1 MNIENSENE
10 SSQSENTGN
19 PFNFSQNGEGQ
30 NNNNNFLN
38 INNNNSINNINN
50 TGGFIEMVTEKDPDP
65 DEETNEVTEADRQ
78 LARRLIEAGRVPNN
92 NLLIP
97 ETGNTE
103 ETEVQGNAGYNPI
116 DDETEV
122 QGDAGHNPESQ
133 EGSTKNFRPKK
144 ITRAEKYVQGN
155 TLIHNQNGQSG
166 RATRSGAKTVL
177 KWSALDHR
185 LGRACRIAACTVEE
199 VQGNNSMPSPYA
211 PTVGSSVEGAD
222 PSLYLKVTWQ
232 SIAHLFSY
240 YMDGTEENVNK
251 VKGQTNNKKEEI
263 EEEED
268 IMEEDIS
275 EGEGDIAK
283 EEEGIAEED
292 LEDGEEELNTNR
304 STKDKNTSNRNEWP
318 AMPKFTK
325 GKVVYIPIAF
335 LHALAA
341 KQNPWPELT
350 SMRNAPRDDLKN
362 EPLNFNAKNVKLFT
376 AADKSGAN
384 ASFTRVTGYN
394 RLWVALRDGLGRLIF
409 CLHDSSWSWHH
420 YTEAN
425 RLKIA
430 WRFALGAITP
440 PSGAGGGKPPR
451 YQVVPVGELKIKIT
465 AEGEERWRHRTGG
478 AQALFTAFIAEINKK
493 KKTNVDDG
501 TVSLYTGDGVPL
513 GYRLLSEDPFGLY
526 RTYISFEGYNSYMN
540 FLLLGAVTQDK
551 EVETYKSRRKIID
564 TRALPTRLEKTQ
576 EEKERIEK
584 GNQDPKDKI
593 SPLDRTR
600 INQNS
605 MKAKDKADM
614 DVIRRNGRDA
624 IKRGD
629 TRAKVEEKSSR
640 DIQTLA
646 IINVNARKIEL
657 AKGRRQFE
665 TKDQGDVMASSAP
678 DWLHL
683 SAYSW
688 GGLADV
694 QPDATVGKEG
704 SSQIHPNFVLGTS
717 ETNSAMTR
725 GNEDSNLLL
734 HFTPHRE
741 KYFLINKRI
750 RRWEK
755 AWQDLIEHEGEL
767 LNAAGENGRAYGG
780 QLTIVRHPFR
790 KISKTE
796 STAIVPESDQNKGAS
811 SIEMQESD
819 DKQPGPQDNGNEQKP
834 SLKIPAKTGT
844 KMYASFLHDVAHEP
858 AANKPGV
865 IQWAPEST
873 QLDKTLQ
880 RAAKEFR
887 WICYQFD
894 YDLHI
899 NAVSKILRRRDG
911 FKGSTRFYPF
921 RRMLYHKIEHDLDAK
936 LWKDMLNEALTTTWT
951 LENKTTR

>member
-1 MNIENSENE
+1 MNIENN
-10 SSQSENTGN
+10 NV
-19 PFNFSQNGEGQ
+19 F
-30 NNNNNFLN
+30 NNNNNN
-38 INNNNSINNINN
+38 NN
-50 TGGFIEMVTEKDPDP
+50 TGGFMEMVFEKEPEP
-65 DEETNEVTEADRQ
+65 DEGTQGVTEADHR
-78 LARRLIEAGRVPNN
+78 LAQRLTEAGRVPNN

-103 ETEVQGNAGYNPI
+103 ETEVQGNAGYNPAPGI
-116 DDETEV
+116 DDEMEV
-122 QGDAGHNPESQ
+122 QGDAGHNSENQ
-133 EGSTKNFRPKK
+133 ERTKKM
-144 ITRAEKYVQGN
+144 TRAEKYVQGN

-177 KWSALDHR
+177 KWSALDQR
-185 LGRACRIAACTVEE
+185 LSKACRIAACTVEE

-211 PTVGSSVEGAD
+211 PTVSSVEGAD

-251 VKGQTNNKKEEI
+251 VKGQTNSEKEEI
-263 EEEED
+263 NEED
-268 IMEEDIS
+268 DDMEE
-275 EGEGDIAK
+275 DIAK

-292 LEDGEEELNTNR
+292 LEDREEELETNR

-350 SMRNAPRDDLKN
+350 S
-362 EPLNFNAKNVKLFT
+362 
-376 AADKSGAN
+376 
-384 ASFTRVTGYN
+384 GYN

-478 AQALFTAFIAEINKK
+478 AQALFTTFIDEINKK

-501 TVSLYTGDGVPL
+501 KVSLHTEDGIPT

-526 RTYISFEGYNSYMN
+526 RTYISVEGYNSYMN

-551 EVETYKSRRKIID
+551 EVETYRSRRKIID
-564 TRALPTRLEKTQ
+564 TRALPKRLEKTQ

-584 GNQDPKDKI
+584 ENQDPKDKI

-640 DIQTLA
+640 DIQTLT

-678 DWLHL
+678 DTARKLLDWQWIDPKSRIIGRVRTTKRQTDYHPNEMFNGLYIAEWLHL

-725 GNEDSNLLL
+725 
-734 HFTPHRE
+734 
-741 KYFLINKRI
+741 
-750 RRWEK
+750 WEK

-767 LNAAGENGRAYGG
+767 LNAAGENGKAYGG

-790 KISKTE
+790 KISKKE
-796 STAIVPESDQNKGAS
+796 STAIVSESDENKGAS
-811 SIEMQESD
+811 STGMQGLDVE
-819 DKQPGPQDNGNEQKP
+819 QPGPQNNGNEQKP
-834 SLKIPAKTGT
+834 NLKIPAKTGT
-844 KMYASFLHDVAHEP
+844 KVYASFLHDVAHEP
-858 AANKPGV
+858 AANKPGI

-951 LENKTTR
+951 L